1 LSKAR
6 NYLGEMENELN
17 KLLNDWY
24 L

>member
-1 LSKAR
+1 LSKAK
-6 NYLGEMENELN
+6 NYLGEMEKQLN